1 MRTDNSP
8 AQPLT
13 WIEKLTRAEKTNT
26 KPGKQDQK
34 EQIALDTV
42 EGEMTKRL
50 AVLANEVH
58 TYSTT
63 APELQELIDQTA
75 AAVKLAQAR
84 PHLRARL

>member
-1 MRTDNSP
+1 
-8 AQPLT
+8 
-13 WIEKLTRAEKTNT
+13 
-26 KPGKQDQK
+26 
-34 EQIALDTV
+34 
-42 EGEMTKRL
+42 MTKRL